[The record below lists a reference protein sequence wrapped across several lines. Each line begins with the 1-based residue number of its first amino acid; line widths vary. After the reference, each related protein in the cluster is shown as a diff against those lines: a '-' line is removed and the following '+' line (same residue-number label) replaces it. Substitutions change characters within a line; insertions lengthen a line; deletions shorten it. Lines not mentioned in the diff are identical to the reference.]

1 MHRSIPSVLVLGDG
15 LLGSEI
21 VKQTGWDYISRKK
34 DGFDITKPQTFKLFF
49 TEIHHGVIIENKYD
63 IIINCIA
70 NTDTYSEDQDAMKAT
85 NYYGVIDLADYCLKN
100 KIKLVQISSD
110 YVYANSK
117 PFASELDLPLVS
129 PNWYTYYKALIDEI
143 LWDRYFNVLVCRC
156 SFKPNPFPYDK
167 AWDDVIGN
175 FDSVD
180 VIAGL
185 IIKLINRGACG
196 IFNVGTEIKSVY
208 DLAKRTNPNVQ
219 PIKSPIHAPKDI
231 TMDITRMTNV
241 IERTD

>member
-1 MHRSIPSVLVLGDG
+1 MKVLVLGDG

-34 DGFDITKPQTFKLFF
+34 NGFDITNPTTFTDYLYINGCD
-49 TEIHHGVIIENKYD
+49 T
-63 IIINCIA
+63 IINCIG
-70 NTDTYSEDQDAMKAT
+70 NTDTYSTDRELIKQT
-85 NYYGVIDLADYCLKN
+85 NYYGILDLADFCMKYR
-100 KIKLVQISSD
+100 IKLVQISSD
-110 YVYANSK
+110 YVYAESNS
-117 PFASELDLPLVS
+117 FASELDLPLIS
-129 PNWYTYYKALIDEI
+129 PNWYTYYKVLTDEI
-143 LWDRYFNVLVCRC
+143 LWDRYFNVLICRC

-196 IFNVGTEIKSVY
+196 IFNVGTETKSVY

-219 PIKSPIHAPKDI
+219 PIKSPIHVPKDI
-231 TMDITRMTNV
+231 TMDVSRMTNV
-241 IERTD
+241 IKGIN

>member
-1 MHRSIPSVLVLGDG
+1 MKVLVLGDG

-34 DGFDITKPQTFKLFF
+34 DGFDITKPKTFNNYFIGGESY
-49 TEIHHGVIIENKYD
+49 TPKYD

-70 NTDTYSEDQDAMKAT
+70 NTDTYSTDKELIKQT
-85 NYYGVIDLADYCLKN
+85 NYYGILDLADFCMKYR
-100 KIKLVQISSD
+100 IKLVQISSD
-110 YVYANSK
+110 YVYAESNS
-117 PFASELDLPLVS
+117 FASELDLPLIS
-129 PNWYTYYKALIDEI
+129 PNWYTYYKVLTDEI

-156 SFKPNPFPYDK
+156 SFKPNPFPYDQ
-167 AWDDVIGN
+167 AWDNVIGN

-185 IIKLINRGACG
+185 IIKLINRGATG
-196 IFNVGTEIKSVY
+196 IFNVGTETKSIY

-219 PIKSPIHAPKDI
+219 PIKSPIHVPKDI
-231 TMDITRMTNV
+231 TMDISRMTNV
-241 IERTD
+241 IKETNQ

>member
-1 MHRSIPSVLVLGDG
+1 MHRSIPTVLVLGDG

-21 VKQTGWDYISRKK
+21 VRQTGWDYISRKK
-34 DGFDITKPQTFKLFF
+34 DGVDFTKPLSY
-49 TEIHHGVIIENKYD
+49 IEHTNKYNT
-63 IIINCIA
+63 IINCIA
-70 NTDTYSEDQDAMKAT
+70 NTDTYSTNKKLVKDI
-85 NYYGVIDLADYCLKN
+85 NYYGVLDLAEYTIN
-100 KIKLVQISSD
+100 KGKKLVQISTD
-110 YVYANSK
+110 YVYTNSK
-117 PFASELDLPLVS
+117 PFASEEDLPLIS
-129 PNWYTYYKALIDEI
+129 PNWYTYYKVLTDEI
-143 LWDRYFNVLVCRC
+143 LWDRYSNVLLCRC

-180 VIAGL
+180 VIASL

-196 IFNVGTEIKSVY
+196 IFNVGTETKSVY

>member
-1 MHRSIPSVLVLGDG
+1 MHRSIRPVVLGDG

-21 VKQTGWDYISRKK
+21 VRQTGWDYISRKK
-34 DGFDITKPQTFKLFF
+34 DGFDITKPQTFVNFF
-49 TEIHHGVIIENKYD
+49 IESHHGVAFTNRYD

-70 NTDTYSEDQDAMKAT
+70 NTDTYSDDREAMRVT
-85 NYYGVIDLADYCLKN
+85 NFHGVIDLAEFCHKN
-100 KIKLVQISSD
+100 GIKLVQISSD

-117 PFASELDLPLVS
+117 PFASELDLPIIS
-129 PNWYTYYKALIDEI
+129 PNWYTYYKVVTDEYI
-143 LWDRYFNVLVCRC
+143 WNSLFNVLICRC
-156 SFKPNPFPYDK
+156 SFKPNPFPHDE

-185 IIKLINRGACG
+185 IIKLINRGAGG
-196 IFNVGTEIKSVY
+196 IFNIGTETKSVY